1 MAMTDDDPSVLD
13 CGRTIEQLSDYVQAG
28 RLPRDPHIE
37 SCPECLN
44 AIEALERVGQLSRDL
59 LEDEAAR
66 LPRPPESWFEGIL
79 SVIHSELRAGR
90 SFPIHHPDPRVTI
103 TVTEG
108 AVRSLVRSSAD
119 ALDGIY
125 LGRTDIV
132 GDAETPGAPVR
143 IELTASVA
151 WGRSIPELTAA
162 LRTVVYRVLAEHTE
176 LNVTAVNV
184 AVEELHG
191 LDLEE

>member
-1 MAMTDDDPSVLD
+1 MMSDDDQSSLD
-13 CGRTIEQLSDYVQAG
+13 CGRSIDELSRYIENG
-28 RLPRDPHIE
+28 RIPRDPHIE

-59 LEDEAAR
+59 ISDDAET

-79 SVIHSELRAGR
+79 SAIHSELRAGR

-125 LGRTDIV
+125 IGRTDIV
-132 GDAETPGAPVR
+132 GDAETPGAPVQ

-151 WGRSIPELTAA
+151 WGRPIPALTVA
-162 LRTVVYRVLAEHTE
+162 LRDLVYRVLAEHTE

-184 AVEELHG
+184 SVEELHG
-191 LDLEE
+191 TIPGE

>member
-1 MAMTDDDPSVLD
+1 MTDDDPSVLD

>member
-1 MAMTDDDPSVLD
+1 MSDDDSSTLD
-13 CGRTIEQLSDYVQAG
+13 CGRTIDELSSYVEAG
-28 RLPRDPHIE
+28 RTPRDPHIE
-37 SCPECLN
+37 SCPDCLN
-44 AIEALERVGQLSRDL
+44 AVEALERVGQLSRDL
-59 LEDEAAR
+59 VADDAER
-66 LPRPPESWFEGIL
+66 MPRPPESWFEGIL

-119 ALDGIY
+119 SLDGIY
-125 LGRTDIV
+125 LGRTEII

-143 IELTASVA
+143 IDLTASVA
-151 WGRSIPELTAA
+151 WGRSIPELTAS
-162 LRTVVYRVLAEHTE
+162 LRELVYRVLAEHTE

-191 LDLEE
+191 TEGEE

>member
-1 MAMTDDDPSVLD
+1 MSADDDSSTLD
-13 CGRTIEQLSDYVQAG
+13 CGRTIDELSSYVEAG
-28 RLPRDPHIE
+28 RTPRDPHIE
-37 SCPECLN
+37 SCPDCLN
-44 AIEALERVGQLSRDL
+44 TVEALERVGQLSRDL
-59 LEDEAAR
+59 VADDAER
-66 LPRPPESWFEGIL
+66 MPRPPESWFEGIL

-108 AVRSLVRSSAD
+108 AVRSLVRASAD

-125 LGRTDIV
+125 LGRTEIV

-143 IELTASVA
+143 IDLTASVA
-151 WGRSIPELTAA
+151 WGRSIPDLTSA
-162 LRTVVYRVLAEHTE
+162 LRDLVYRVLAEHTE

-191 LDLEE
+191 TEGEE